1 MQKILIYLSVLKNYT
16 MKNLIIC
23 GLFIMAMLPVQFV
36 QAQVQTVDD
45 VINKYVEALGGKE
58 KLAALKSIKYSGSIN
73 IQGND
78 VTIVQTKLNM
88 KGMRLDIFVAGTE
101 NYQIVT
107 PEKGIVFMPVQG
119 MTEPSPMPEA
129 ELKAGQNQLDVQ
141 GALFNYKEKGITVEL
156 LGTEKLNGE
165 DNHKLKITFKNGL
178 VTTCF
183 IGAKNYRINKTV
195 SKRMINGEE
204 KDMETT
210 YTNYK
215 QNTDGFWFAY
225 NSTSMQGEMVYDKI
239 ETNIAVDENIFKQ

>member
-1 MQKILIYLSVLKNYT
+1 
-16 MKNLIIC
+16 MKKLIIF
-23 GLFIMAMLPVQFV
+23 GLFIMGMVLVQFV

-58 KLAALKSIKYSGSIN
+58 KLLTLKSIKYSGNIN

-78 VTIVQTKLNM
+78 VTIVQTKLHM
-88 KGMRLDIFVAGTE
+88 KGMRLDIFVGGME
-101 NYQIVT
+101 NYQFVT
-107 PEKGIVFMPVQG
+107 PEKGIVFMPIQG
-119 MTEPSPMPEA
+119 MTEPSPMPEDQ
-129 ELKAGQNQLDVQ
+129 LKSGQNQLDVQ

-156 LGTEKLNGE
+156 LGTEKVNGE

-195 SKRMINGEE
+195 SKRMVNGEE

-215 QNTDGFWFAY
+215 QNADGFWFAY
-225 NSTSMQGEMVYDKI
+225 NNTSVQGETIFDKI
-239 ETNIAVDENIFKQ
+239 ETNIPVDENIFK